1 MAFHAQD
8 DSENP
13 SSSNPGS
20 PTSAGF
26 STDRPPPN
34 TSRTTDSFSD
44 DEEAAVDPNII
55 PDDDAAGDG
64 DGDDEEEDGE
74 DLFNDN
80 YMDDY
85 RRLEEQDQYESV
97 GLDDSMEDERDLD
110 QIMADRRAAEVELEG
125 REARSGGGDR
135 KLPRML
141 HDKEQSLPFYN
152 MLRRHKMRKT
162 FSLGPSVPIPSLPVL
177 ANEKLLAWVGD
188 EILPRESAK
197 VSVFDSVVQG
207 GDAVWEGLRIYDG
220 KIFKLDEHLDR
231 LFDSAKA
238 LAFINVPNREEIKE
252 AIFKTLIANEMFDN
266 AHIRL
271 TLTRG
276 KKVSHHPPMS
286 TGHAENKHFTY
297 NITSKLRTKFL
308 GNSFEVYPVGRT
320 WVTLK
325 RAGVVLDLVPPSYEG

>member
-26 STDRPPPN
+26 STDRLPPN

-74 DLFNDN
+74 DLFNEN

-85 RRLEEQDQYESV
+85 RRLGEQDQHESV

-141 HDKEQSLPFYN
+141 HDQEQSLPFYN
-152 MLRRHKMRKT
+152 MLRRHKMRTT
-162 FSLGPSVPIPSLPVL
+162 FSLGPLVPIPSLPVP

-197 VSVFDSVVQG
+197 VSVFDSVIQG
-207 GDAVWEGLRIYDG
+207 GDAV
-220 KIFKLDEHLDR
+220 
-231 LFDSAKA
+231 
-238 LAFINVPNREEIKE
+238 
-252 AIFKTLIANEMFDN
+252 
-266 AHIRL
+266 
-271 TLTRG
+271 
-276 KKVSHHPPMS
+276 
-286 TGHAENKHFTY
+286 
-297 NITSKLRTKFL
+297 
-308 GNSFEVYPVGRT
+308 
-320 WVTLK
+320 
-325 RAGVVLDLVPPSYEG
+325 